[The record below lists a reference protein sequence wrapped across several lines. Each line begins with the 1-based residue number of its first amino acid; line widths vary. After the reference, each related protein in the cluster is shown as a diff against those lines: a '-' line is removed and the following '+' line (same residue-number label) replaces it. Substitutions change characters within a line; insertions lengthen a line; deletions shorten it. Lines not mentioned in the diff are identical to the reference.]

1 MLGRAIRPLTAAA
14 ASSSSG
20 WAWRVARPSRAAHPA
35 CACFRPRPDW
45 ARSAA
50 ARRREGR
57 PNGRDAGRVRG
68 ARATSAGSAPASA
81 LTPPL
86 TPPPTS
92 HSAPHRAPAP
102 HRAASRAPRLAP
114 RTAAGAP
121 DKLSGLVFEPFAEVK
136 TELAVV
142 ESKGAAGNESLA
154 RSAYAA
160 GVEAAFNE
168 QINIEYNISYVY
180 HAMACYFARW
190 GVGGGGGREV
200 GGGGRLRARRPTHP
214 PSPPCSTATTSRC
227 SASPPTLRPSRTRSA
242 PTPKS

>member
-35 CACFRPRPDW
+35 CACFRPRPVW

-190 GVGGGGGREV
+190 GVGGGGG
-200 GGGGRLRARRPTHP
+200 
-214 PSPPCSTATTSRC
+214 
-227 SASPPTLRPSRTRSA
+227 
-242 PTPKS
+242 